1 MNAQSVIKA
10 EGSDL
15 LAAALAYAARGWK
28 IFPCAPGG
36 KAPITENG
44 YKDGTT
50 DPDRIKAWWAATPNA
65 NIGVNLVASGLLA
78 VDADTYKPDC
88 RWSDVTAQHGVPA
101 TLTQRSARGG
111 THFIFAAEASARY
124 QSPAAGV
131 DLKHR
136 GLILLEP
143 STFEGGTYR
152 FQNDAPIAPAPA
164 WLKRPERTVAEVMGN
179 AQGVSGCTL
188 AEAEDALKY
197 ISADC
202 GYLDWLP
209 ILQGLHNEFGDDAIP
224 LAEEW
229 SATALHRYQEGLV
242 ETKFASFTAGEGVTI
257 STVFD
262 RARKAG
268 ADLGQLRHKHFDVSQ
283 FFTPVDP
290 ESLPVVPANLPGSPS
305 ETVFHILA
313 KADEAGDAGDIFPL
327 MRIADLMHRKPP
339 LFLVDRHIPQRGLGF
354 VYGQPGAKKSF
365 MVQDMA
371 LSIAHGFHDWHG
383 DAIRPTGDGSVI
395 YIAAEGSFDLP
406 TRIEAWRQAR
416 GLNKISDK
424 FFALEAAV
432 NFMQPPEVDKLIR
445 SVRAYSAIPTL
456 VVVDTVSRAM
466 PGADENMQK
475 EMSLFV
481 QACERIQHAFD
492 CSVLG
497 VHHAGKSGAM
507 RGSTVLQGAGDFVI
521 KIEWDKGKAQGKLTM
536 EKQKAAEDGWSYAF
550 QAEKHVIF
558 NPDPDEP
565 VSSSLVFERAGEE
578 DEQQPQPQDCRP
590 PSPTELLVLDAVR
603 KLPETAVDV
612 AQVANVLNGGTK
624 KRMEEGT
631 VRQHLRSL
639 TTKKWLV
646 KTERGLW
653 SLADAPLGEA
663 ISPARETVSASP
675 VRHKNRNSTRRA
687 APKSSAPFRAA
698 SGKALEND
706 IFV

>member
-1 MNAQSVIKA
+1 MSAQ
-10 EGSDL
+10 SDL
-15 LAAALAYAARGWK
+15 LTAALGYAARGWK
-28 IFPCAPGG
+28 VFPCAPEG
-36 KAPITENG
+36 KKPLTENG
-44 YKDGTT
+44 HKEGTT
-50 DPDRIKAWWAATPNA
+50 DPEKIKAWWTKWPDA
-65 NIGVNLVASGLLA
+65 NIGWNLAASGMVA
-78 VDADTYKPDC
+78 IDADTYKPECEWDAVQAAH
-88 RWSDVTAQHGVPA
+88 DVPA
-101 TLTQRSARGG
+101 TLMQRSARGG
-111 THFIFAAEASARY
+111 THYIYQADDGASYPKTVGEA
-124 QSPAAGV
+124 V

-136 GLILLEP
+136 GYILLEP
-143 STFEGGTYR
+143 SRFEGGTYR

-164 WLKRPERTVAEVMGN
+164 WLKRPERTLTEVMGN
-179 AQGVSGCTL
+179 TMGKSGRTMEEVEEALLWVSSDRPYDPWNTVLMAIHDEFGMDGVTL
-188 AEAEDALKY
+188 AD
-197 ISADC
+197 
-202 GYLDWLP
+202 
-209 ILQGLHNEFGDDAIP
+209 
-224 LAEEW
+224 EW
-229 SATALHRYQEGLV
+229 SARAPHRYKEGEV
-242 ETKFASFTAGEGVTI
+242 EAKFASFTEGGGVTI
-257 STVFD
+257 NTVFD
-262 RARKAG
+262 LARKAG

-283 FFTPVDP
+283 FFTPFDP
-290 ESLPVVPANLPGSPS
+290 DNPPVAPANIPGSPS

-313 KADEAGDAGDIFPL
+313 KADEAGGAGDIFPL
-327 MRIADLMHRKPP
+327 MRIADLMRRKPP

-371 LSIAHGFHDWHG
+371 LSIAHDFQDWHG

-416 GLNKISDK
+416 GLNEISDK

-432 NFMQPPEVDKLIR
+432 NFMQPAEIEKLIR

-481 QACERIQHAFD
+481 AACEQIQQAFD

-497 VHHAGKSGAM
+497 VHHAGKSGTM

-578 DEQQPQPQDCRP
+578 DEQQPHPQDCQP
-590 PSPTELLVLDAVR
+590 PSTTELRVLDAVR
-603 KLPETAVDV
+603 KLPETDVGV

-624 KRMEEGT
+624 KKMDEGT

-639 TTKKWLV
+639 TTKKWLI

-698 SGKALEND
+698 SGKTLETD
-706 IFV
+706 IFG